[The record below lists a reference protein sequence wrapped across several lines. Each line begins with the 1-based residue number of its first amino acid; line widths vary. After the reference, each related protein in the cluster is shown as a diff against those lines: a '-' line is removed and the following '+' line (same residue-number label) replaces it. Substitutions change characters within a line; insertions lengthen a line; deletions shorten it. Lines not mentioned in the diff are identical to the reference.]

1 MTFGEIFILNFF
13 GGVAK
18 GKTRVPIML
27 FMGFDNLILNI
38 KDGKEDN
45 VFASIELQNYT
56 LLSESKHNESSLFK
70 VNVGNFKIT
79 DKNENKITTL
89 LKSGEDIGVIRIREE
104 FLPQFNDE
112 AAVVDKKLI
121 PTIGRII
128 LQINPFE
135 GKNLSNFWLRMNQFV
150 HAELLHHGH
159 KIGKIDSCDITVTG
173 KN

>member
-1 MTFGEIFILNFF
+1 MHLMTFGEIFILNFF

-56 LLSESKHNESSLFK
+56 LLSEAKHNESSLFK

-79 DKNENKITTL
+79 DKK
-89 LKSGEDIGVIRIREE
+89 
-104 FLPQFNDE
+104 
-112 AAVVDKKLI
+112 
-121 PTIGRII
+121 
-128 LQINPFE
+128 
-135 GKNLSNFWLRMNQFV
+135 
-150 HAELLHHGH
+150 
-159 KIGKIDSCDITVTG
+159 
-173 KN
+173 